1 MPFCRSSIG
10 GGAPT
15 IPGSVPDGISLAT
28 PRSESFQRLRG
39 HQVSCRLFLGF
50 ICGIVVFVRTTGDF
64 NFVDEMRV
72 NTSEEKLAVPLPLFC
87 ELHPLAKRAFSI
99 LGGIAGYLKGA
110 GLVRVC
116 AWFTCVC
123 VCVNFL
129 SVQYLVWV
137 CVLTIRKSCLIGQR
151 EIWKPTCMGVCQQFH
166 VCSFMRMVHDQH

>member
-50 ICGIVVFVRTTGDF
+50 ICGVVVFVRTTGDF

-129 SVQYLVWV
+129 SVQYLVCV
-137 CVLTIRKSCLIGQR
+137 CVNDQEVLFDRTERSMKTEMYGCVSAVPCL
-151 EIWKPTCMGVCQQFH
+151 F
-166 VCSFMRMVHDQH
+166 VHAYGP